1 MLRHLPLALL
11 AALLSACE
19 TTRTG
24 AAHEEHGMNPDGAS
38 ASAEFVVHDVYF
50 ELTDASPEAVQAL
63 VDGCHD
69 YLAPLPGIVHFAA
82 GARSPER
89 QGGVNDVDYDVSL
102 HVWFTDMAALEAYD
116 TAEQHLA
123 FIEAFRENWSGVRVF
138 DSDTSGR

>member
-1 MLRHLPLALL
+1 MLRHLPFVLFAVLL
-11 AALLSACE
+11 AACE
-19 TTRTG
+19 TTKTG
-24 AAHEEHGMNPDGAS
+24 AAPEGHDMKHDEAS
-38 ASAEFVVHDVYF
+38 TSAEFVVHDVYF
-50 ELTDASPEAVQAL
+50 ELNDASPEAVQAL
-63 VDGCHD
+63 LDGCHE

-82 GARSPER
+82 GTRSPER
-89 QGGVNDVDYDVSL
+89 QVGVNDVDYDVSL